1 MPENSKRLKKYH
13 YLIYPF
19 LIVLSGLFIYSAT
32 RHYIDDKM
40 YQQAFTNNYRIFSVP
55 LPSKVDFC
63 GEDVPLDDF
72 FVREGLEKELLVNVY
87 WNSSTLLM
95 IKRSYR
101 WFPVIEPILK
111 KNHVPDDFKYL
122 ALAES
127 GFTLTVSP
135 AGAAGFWQFIKATG
149 TQYGLE
155 INNEVDERYHVE
167 KATQAAC
174 DFFSHADSIFH
185 NWTLSAAAFNMG
197 EAGLKNQIEFQKV
210 NNYYDL
216 LLNQETSRYIY
227 RIIAL
232 KLICSFPSRYGY
244 YLRLKDLYPGIPTYR
259 VKIDSGTSNLYE
271 FAHANQVTYKIL
283 KEFNPWLR
291 DRRLNNKS
299 GKPYQITLPVKGFT
313 SYKKLLEN
321 MKNAD
326 SILIDTNK
334 VNFF

>member
-1 MPENSKRLKKYH
+1 MKKYRH
-13 YLIYPF
+13 LIYPV
-19 LIVLSGLFIYSAT
+19 LIALTGLFVYAAAK
-32 RHYIDDKM
+32 HYVDDKV
-40 YQQAFTNNYRIFSVP
+40 YKQAFHNNYRIFSIP
-55 LPSKVDFC
+55 LPTRVDFC
-63 GEDVPLDDF
+63 GEDVPLDEF
-72 FVREGLEKELLVNVY
+72 YVKEGLERELLVNVY

-95 IKRSYR
+95 LKRTYR

-111 KNHVPDDFKYL
+111 RNHIPDDFKYL

-127 GFTLTVSP
+127 GFTLSVSP

-149 TQYGLE
+149 LQYGLE
-155 INNEVDERYHVE
+155 ITNEVDERYHVE

-174 DFFSHADSIFH
+174 DFFHRADSIFN
-185 NWTLSAAAFNMG
+185 NWTLTAAAFNMG
-197 EAGLKNQIEFQKV
+197 EAGLKNQLDFQKE
-210 NNYYDL
+210 NNYYYL
-216 LLNQETSRYIY
+216 ALNQETSRYLF

-244 YLRLKDLYPGIPTYR
+244 YLRLKDLYPYIPTYQ
-259 VKIDSGTSNLYE
+259 VKIDSGMTNLSE
-271 FAHANQVTYKIL
+271 FAQTNKVSYKIL

-299 GKPYQITLPVKGFT
+299 GKTYQISLPVKGFT
-313 SYKKLLEN
+313 SYNKLFGS

-326 SILIDTNK
+326 SILIDTNS